1 MQLTQSEKIKL
12 VIGAII
18 GAVLGVGTVWTLM
31 QSPTETDADGEIQPI
46 SAKEILTLT
55 GAAAA
60 LIRGLADF
68 RRKL

>member
-12 VIGAII
+12 VIGALI
-18 GAVLGVGTVWTLM
+18 GAVLGAGTVWTLM
-31 QSPTETDADGEIQPI
+31 QSPVEDDGDTQPI
-46 SAKEILTLT
+46 STKEILTLT
-55 GAAAA
+55 GTAAA